1 MELEQKLTLFRD
13 LVTCGGDLFFWT
25 YDDRLHLQV
34 SNSPDN
40 PHAELLDKI
49 FEHSGFQDE
58 IRENSQAGHL
68 PLMLSLTIGLVWY
81 VITEKNDD
89 VVSRYHVIGPVYL
102 SEISFAVIESMIN
115 QSYSP
120 EYDLPFK
127 RELIHFMAN
136 LPVVSPAIISR
147 FALMLHYIVHGEKLG
162 PSDIVSKTGSAFQMM
177 PDGNSML
184 DRRRMSQT
192 EETLIRMVRE
202 GDLNYKSAL
211 DRAASVASGLNYHL
225 KDPLRQAKNSSLIFT
240 ALCSR
245 AAVDGGLPGDLA
257 YALSSSYLQS
267 IEICRTVSD
276 VIAVTNTMYE
286 DFIRRVHRNRQRS
299 GLSRPV
305 RDCCEYIDFNVEEKI
320 GITDLARH
328 LGYSEYYLSR
338 LFKKEIGSSINDVIK
353 RTKIIRAQ
361 SLLVTTEDS
370 IQDIADRLNF
380 CSRSFFADTF
390 KKVTGET
397 PADFRTRNRRV

>member
-1 MELEQKLTLFRD
+1 MDLEQKLALFRD
-13 LVTCGGDLFFWT
+13 LVTCSDDLFFWT
-25 YDDRLHLQV
+25 YDDQLRLLT
-34 SNSPDN
+34 SSSPDN

-58 IRENSQAGHL
+58 IRENSQTGHL

-81 VITEKNDD
+81 VITEKTNDI
-89 VVSRYHVIGPVYL
+89 VIRYHVIGPAYL
-102 SEISFAVIESMIN
+102 TEISYAVIESMIN
-115 QSYSP
+115 QSYPP

-127 RELIHFMAN
+127 RELIRFMAN

-147 FALMLHYIVHGEKLG
+147 FALMLHYIVHDEKLG
-162 PSDIVSKTGSAFQMM
+162 PSDIVSKTGSAFQIT

-184 DRRRMSQT
+184 DQRRVSQT
-192 EETLIRMVRE
+192 EETLIRMVRD

-211 DRAASVASGLNYHL
+211 DRAASVGSGLTYHL
-225 KDPLRQAKNSSLIFT
+225 KDPLRHAKNSSLIFT

-245 AAVDGGLPGDLA
+245 AAIDGGLPGDLA

-267 IEICRTVSD
+267 IETCRTVAD
-276 VIAVTNTMYE
+276 VIAFNNTMYD
-286 DFIRRVHRNRQRS
+286 DFVRRVHRSRQRS

-305 RDCCEYIDFNVEEKI
+305 RDCCEYIEYHVEDKI
-320 GITDLARH
+320 GIADLARH

-338 LFKKEIGSSINDVIK
+338 LFKKEMGHSINDAIK
-353 RTKIIRAQ
+353 RTKITRAQ
-361 SLLVTTEDS
+361 SLLVTSGDS

-397 PADFRTRNRRV
+397 PADYRSRNRRV